1 MNLTSKHLDKEGIP
15 AAGVSP
21 TPERILFRLKTRGP
35 AATAELARE
44 LDMTAEAARQQVQKL
59 LAEGLIV
66 GRQPLATPRAGR
78 PRQDWELSA
87 AGHARFPDS
96 HAQLTIQLIG
106 SIRQL
111 FGEPGLEK
119 LIGQREQEMRHAYQR
134 QCADLPGLHQKLQ
147 RLAEIRTAEGYM
159 ARVEQDGDDWLLIED
174 HCPIC
179 AAARSCQ
186 GFCRSELQ
194 LFQEVIGA
202 EARIVRQ
209 EHLLVDGRRCVY
221 RINRINRIHPI
232 DRIDRIDRS

>member
-1 MNLTSKHLDKEGIP
+1 MNLTSNHLDNKEPSPP
-15 AAGVSP
+15 AAASS

-35 AATAELARE
+35 ASTAELARE

-59 LAEGLIV
+59 LAEGLIA
-66 GRQPLATPRAGR
+66 GRQQVAAPRAGR

-119 LIGQREQEMRHAYQR
+119 LIGQREQEMRSEYLR
-134 QCADLPGLHQKLQ
+134 QCADLATLPRKLQ

-159 ARVEQDGDDWLLIED
+159 ARVEKQGKDWLLIED

-179 AAARSCQ
+179 AAARTCQ

-194 LFQEVIGA
+194 LFQEVIGD
-202 EARIVRQ
+202 EASIDRQ
-209 EHLLVDGRRCVY
+209 EHLLSDGRRCVY
-221 RINRINRIHPI
+221 RIVRKTNG
-232 DRIDRIDRS
+232 